1 MIFSE
6 LGRNNIKKPSIPVAQ
21 ECKEDLHAELGRN
34 IVTLNTIPDLSYSSP
49 VGEKLRCDAG
59 DSIPARN
66 LVANGCLNRSPPL
79 IGDIT
84 GGKDDQLT
92 PLGDLVIL

>member
-1 MIFSE
+1 MIFGE
-6 LGRNNIKKPSIPVAQ
+6 LGRNNIKKPSIPVVQ
-21 ECKEDLHAELGRN
+21 ECKEDLRAELGSN
-34 IVTLNTIPDLSYSSP
+34 IVNCNTIPDVSYSSP

-59 DSIPARN
+59 DSIPASN

-84 GGKDDQLT
+84 GGEDDHLT
-92 PLGDLVIL
+92 PLGDLVVL